1 MKQMLMTAA
10 VVGVCGSMVLA
21 GERTVRA
28 PLADRSVIL
37 GAREGSPLPT
47 FPYFTGFEPSESF
60 VPGPVNGQAGWL
72 SLASQGRGDKPFINA
87 SGPISGQQD
96 LRFTVNLNPDPGTAA
111 LAAGFSPVVPSVITD
126 SVATSID
133 FNIAG
138 LPDYVG
144 SQYSFSGARDGA
156 SSYTFEV
163 SIDYTGSISV
173 RDIVLGDDDFF
184 LTTGNWVIGQT
195 HNLRVELDANLGQ
208 PRYFLDNTLIY
219 TGVGGFFGPTGIDYV
234 AIAADNWA
242 IETETGSFDNLSIG
256 LVPEPASLGLLA
268 LGGLMLRR
276 RAR

>member
-1 MKQMLMTAA
+1 L
-10 VVGVCGSMVLA
+10 
-21 GERTVRA
+21 
-28 PLADRSVIL
+28 IL
-37 GAREGSPLPT
+37 GAGEGSSLPT
-47 FPYFTGFEPSESF
+47 FPYFTGFEPSGAF

-72 SLASQGRGDKPFINA
+72 SFAGQGRGDKPFINA

-96 LRFTVNLNPDPGTAA
+96 LRFTVNLDPDPGTSAV
-111 LAAGFSPVVPSVITD
+111 AAGFSPLVPSLVTD

-133 FNIAG
+133 FNISG
-138 LPDYVG
+138 LPFHVG

-163 SIDYTGSISV
+163 SIDFSGTISV
-173 RDIVLGDDDFF
+173 RDVVAGNDAFY
-184 LTTGNWVIGQT
+184 LTTGLWDIGQT

-219 TGVGGFFGPTGIDYV
+219 TGQGGFFGPTGIDYV

-242 IETETGSFDNLSIG
+242 LQTETGSFDNLSIG

-268 LGGLMLRR
+268 IGGLMLRR